1 MPRPRD
7 SRLPYM
13 PGIDALRAIAVLA
26 VFFYH
31 VGAGWMPGGFLGV
44 DVFFVI
50 SGYLITALLLSEFR
64 KRDHISVIAFWLRR
78 ARRLLPAVAVMI
90 AVTLIVAALLIP
102 SDVNRLRGDGLAS
115 LLYVNNW
122 HLILTHQSYFQ
133 SFGRPSLFRH
143 LWSLSVEEQFYL
155 LWPLLFAA
163 GMTLFGRK
171 RLLMGV
177 IAGALLS
184 TLLMIVLFDPFNTN
198 RVFYGTDTRAVG
210 LLVGVALALVWHPND
225 LRQGGRR
232 AGWLLDAIGV
242 VALALILRDFFTVHD
257 FEPSLYK
264 GGFLLLAVFTG
275 ALVAAL
281 AHPAARLGRILG
293 NAPLVWLGL
302 RSYSFYLWHWPI
314 LMLTRPNLDVPLS
327 GPFLVILQLG
337 ATLLLAD
344 LSYRY
349 VEQPFRHRRD
359 SASAPSWLRV
369 GRPALAAGVL
379 ATVFLVG
386 YSGLVSGGSGGV
398 QPATANGPK
407 VVTTD
412 TRQNIHGETKAPN
425 LNVSSPSPAGHPNRG
440 SPAGHPKPPPP
451 STASAAP
458 VLALGDS
465 VMLGAAT
472 NLAHDLGGHV
482 VVNAEEGRQATAY
495 APLIDYYRKRGQ
507 LPDTVV
513 IQLGN
518 NGPVY
523 SDQLNAI
530 RQALAGVD
538 HVYFVN
544 VEVPR
549 SWQSEVNGELSSFV
563 DGWPQAKVI
572 DWYDTVQ
579 ADMTY
584 DGIHL
589 NPSGQTAYTNLL
601 RTAVRGG

>member
-1 MPRPRD
+1 
-7 SRLPYM
+7 M

-31 VGAGWMPGGFLGV
+31 AGAGWMPGGFLGV

-64 KRDHISVIAFWLRR
+64 KHDHVSVIAFWLRR

-102 SDVNRLRGDGLAS
+102 SDINRLRGDGLAS

-163 GMTLFGRK
+163 GMALFGRK

-225 LRQGGRR
+225 LREGGRR
-232 AGWLLDAIGV
+232 AGWMLNVIGV

-264 GGFLLLAVFTG
+264 GGFLLLAIFTG
-275 ALVAAL
+275 ALVATL

-293 NAPLVWLGL
+293 NPPLVWLGL

-314 LMLTRPNLDVPLS
+314 LMLTRPHLDVPLS
-327 GPFLVILQLG
+327 GPFLVVLQLG

-359 SASAPSWLRV
+359 SASAPSWLSI
-369 GRPALAAGVL
+369 GRPALAAGVV

-398 QPATANGPK
+398 QQANANGPK
-407 VVTTD
+407 VVTTASA
-412 TRQNIHGETKAPN
+412 TAPRQNLHGETRAPD
-425 LNVSSPSPAGHPNRG
+425 LYGRPTSPPPQ
-440 SPAGHPKPPPP
+440 PKPPPP
-451 STASAAP
+451 ATTSNDPP
-458 VLALGDS
+458 VLAIGDS

-472 NLAHDLGGHV
+472 DLANELGGQV
-482 VVNAEEGRQATAY
+482 VVNAQEGRQATAY
-495 APLIDYYRKRGQ
+495 APLIDHYRKRGQ

-513 IQLGN
+513 LQLGN

-530 RQALAGVD
+530 RQALSGVD

-549 SWQSEVNGELSSFV
+549 SWQSEVDGELSSFV
-563 DGWPQAKVI
+563 NGWPQAKVI

-601 RTAVRGG
+601 KTAVRGG

>member
-64 KRDHISVIAFWLRR
+64 KRDHVSVVAFWLRR

-90 AVTLIVAALLIP
+90 AVTLILAALLIP
-102 SDVNRLRGDGLAS
+102 SDVARLRGDGLAS
-115 LLYVNNW
+115 LFYVNNW
-122 HLILTHQSYFQ
+122 HLIFTHQSYFQ

-143 LWSLSVEEQFYL
+143 LWSLSVEEQFCL

-225 LRQGGRR
+225 LREGGRR

-242 VALALILRDFFTVHD
+242 VALVLILRDFFIVHD

-264 GGFLLLAVFTG
+264 GGFLLLALFTG
-275 ALVAAL
+275 ALVASL
-281 AHPAARLGRILG
+281 AHPAARLGRVLG

-302 RSYSFYLWHWPI
+302 RSYSFYLWHWPV
-314 LMLTRPNLDVPLS
+314 LMLTRPHLDVPLS

-359 SASAPSWLRV
+359 SAFAPAWLSI

-398 QPATANGPK
+398 QPATANAPK
-407 VVTTD
+407 VVTTGEQQGEG
-412 TRQNIHGETKAPN
+412 QNLHGE
-425 LNVSSPSPAGHPNRG
+425 
-440 SPAGHPKPPPP
+440 
-451 STASAAP
+451 ASASTINVKQQAPAPARPQHERVTSHGAGANSPP
-458 VLALGDS
+458 VLAIGDS

-472 NLAHDLGGHV
+472 DLA
-482 VVNAEEGRQATAY
+482 N
-495 APLIDYYRKRGQ
+495 
-507 LPDTVV
+507 
-513 IQLGN
+513 
-518 NGPVY
+518 
-523 SDQLNAI
+523 
-530 RQALAGVD
+530 
-538 HVYFVN
+538 
-544 VEVPR
+544 
-549 SWQSEVNGELSSFV
+549 
-563 DGWPQAKVI
+563 
-572 DWYDTVQ
+572 
-579 ADMTY
+579 
-584 DGIHL
+584 
-589 NPSGQTAYTNLL
+589 
-601 RTAVRGG
+601 